1 MTRASRSV
9 GDVPHGR
16 RSTHLDTL
24 LEDVAERSAWLVLFY
39 VLLGTHYHLLAE
51 VPDDLLARGMHRLN
65 GGMASSFNRRH
76 GRSGHLVQGRYGAKR
91 VDDEAYLLRLVA
103 YLALNPERARLCRRS
118 EQWPWTNYGRL
129 LDWPDA
135 S

>member
-1 MTRASRSV
+1 MICSRA
-9 GDVPHGR
+9 GCID
-16 RSTHLDTL
+16 
-24 LEDVAERSAWLVLFY
+24 
-39 VLLGTHYHLLAE
+39 
-51 VPDDLLARGMHRLN
+51 LN

-135 S
+135 KLTPGDRRVLQLFGSDRTSAVRRLRRLRRGRAVGAATAASVTHSRRGLSPDR